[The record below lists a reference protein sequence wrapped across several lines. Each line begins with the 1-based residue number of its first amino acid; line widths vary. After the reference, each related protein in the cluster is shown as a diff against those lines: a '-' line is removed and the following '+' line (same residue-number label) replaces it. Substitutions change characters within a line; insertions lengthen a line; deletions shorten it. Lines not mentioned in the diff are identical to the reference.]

1 MKKTKN
7 EMTDSL
13 DQFQVR
19 LNHLSA
25 QQRLMER
32 HLETNTPLSL
42 EDVSDLEVIIKN
54 SLSEN
59 GYILNELEKLK
70 IDRGRIYGR
79 ANVTSIGKSVG
90 DLTRHHTAIID
101 FHTDYA
107 YSVVF
112 DNHKVGGDEWVKQ
125 TNDVLYQLSYSPSKQ
140 RLYMNGVEIYR
151 TKAGNADLVLRT
163 IFEIS
168 GPVKQSS
175 DFTDSYGH
183 TRKDSIYSINT
194 KQIISNI
201 KNISKL
207 PDSLDFV
214 FSSFDD
220 GKGIKIITEITEK
233 DIKESN
239 INTELIDNWLASK

>member
-1 MKKTKN
+1 
-7 EMTDSL
+7 MTNNITEYQGRL
-13 DQFQVR
+13 DC
-19 LNHLSA
+19 LNA

-32 HLETNTPLSL
+32 HLEKITPLSP
-42 EDVSDLEVIIKN
+42 EDIADLEIIIKY
-54 SLSEN
+54 SLSKN
-59 GYILNELEKLK
+59 GYTLNELEKLR
-70 IDRGRIYGR
+70 IDHGRIYGR
-79 ANVTSIGKSVG
+79 ANVTSSGTSDG

-125 TNDVLYQLSYSPSKQ
+125 TNNIIYQLSYSAGKQ

-163 IFEIS
+163 IFELS
-168 GPVKQSS
+168 GPVKQFS

-183 TRKDSIYSINT
+183 TRKDSAYSINT

-207 PDSLDFV
+207 PDSLDFI

-233 DIKESN
+233 DVKESN